1 MQPSFY
7 SIPVQ
12 ANGQLFLMPKPSG
25 EWLSDDLGKLQRSG
39 VGLVVSML
47 TPDES
52 SALGLTGEEACCD
65 QLGLEFLALPVA
77 DRTVPDLRAVQT
89 LVSLIV
95 QRLREGKGVAVHC
108 RAGIGRSGLVVC
120 CVLIALGARPED
132 AVGIVSDARGVPVP
146 DTWDQRA
153 FIMSYPT

>member
-1 MQPSFY
+1 MQPSLY

-25 EWLSDDLGKLQRSG
+25 EWLSDDLGKLHLSG
-39 VGLVVSML
+39 VDTVISML
-47 TPDES
+47 TADES
-52 SALGLTGEEACCD
+52 SLLGLTGEEACCER
-65 QLGLEFLALPVA
+65 LGLEFLALPVA
-77 DRTVPDLRAVQT
+77 DRTVPDLCSVQT

-95 QRLREGKGVAVHC
+95 QRLREGRGVTVHC

-120 CVLIALGARPED
+120 CVLIALGTRPEE
-132 AVGIVSDARGVPVP
+132 AVRIVSDARGVPVP
-146 DTWDQRA
+146 DTSDQRA